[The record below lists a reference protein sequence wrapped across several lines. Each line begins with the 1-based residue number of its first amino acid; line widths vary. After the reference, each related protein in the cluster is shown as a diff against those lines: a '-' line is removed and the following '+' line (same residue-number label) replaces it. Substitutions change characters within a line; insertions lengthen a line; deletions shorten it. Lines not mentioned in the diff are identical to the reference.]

1 MTSSQENEN
10 REEFDAL
17 LEDLE
22 SNVVSLEL
30 NDFEGINFK
39 HNTSGTSKDQYAL
52 IKNLYESETVK
63 QVQSVTYDGIKY
75 MFLNCIQDEGKKP
88 VYIFIS
94 TEADKDGLKK
104 GMLVTGFFT
113 YALIATFEHKKINNA
128 TAKIIS
134 VLEQYQVEE

>member
-1 MTSSQENEN
+1 MTSQDNEN

-30 NDFEGINFK
+30 VDFEGTSFK
-39 HNTSGTSKDQYAL
+39 HNTSGASEDQYAS
-52 IKNLYESETVK
+52 IKTLYASETAV
-63 QVQSVTYDGIKY
+63 QVQSITYDGIKY
-75 MFLNCIQDEGKKP
+75 MFLKCIQDEGKKP

-94 TEADKDGLKK
+94 TEADKDGIKK
-104 GMLVTGFFT
+104 GMFITGFFT
-113 YALIATFEHKKINNA
+113 YALIATFEHKKINKA

-134 VLEQYQVEE
+134 VLEEYQVEE